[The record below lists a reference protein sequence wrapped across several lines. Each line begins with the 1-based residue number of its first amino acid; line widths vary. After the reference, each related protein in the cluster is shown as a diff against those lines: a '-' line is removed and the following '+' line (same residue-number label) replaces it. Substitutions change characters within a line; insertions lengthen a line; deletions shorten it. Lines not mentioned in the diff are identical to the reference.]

1 MSDYDFTEVERLAKQ
16 MASSNV
22 VPAVRQVV
30 SKGSLQIK
38 NQIQRDFA
46 ASKHFR
52 GVRKISYDLSTSGDV
67 VESVI
72 GPHVENE
79 GFGSLVGI
87 AIHGGSRGGGGTVP
101 DPLIALRAEEPAL
114 LEAMGDVAGKVLD
127 E

>member
-1 MSDYDFTEVERLAKQ
+1 MSDYDFTEVDRLASQ
-16 MASSNV
+16 MASLNI

-46 ASKHFR
+46 GSRHFR
-52 GVRKISYDLSTSGDV
+52 SVREISYDLSTSGDV

-87 AIHGGSRGGGGTVP
+87 AIYGGSRGGGGTVP

-114 LEAMGDVAGKVLD
+114 LEAMGDVVEKVLD